1 MGTNLQGYHLLWPDL
16 PTFSQ
21 LQFTAP
27 APLPLGKSGG
37 LLVYPSSNPRMKPGE
52 KERSEHEASCL
63 FFFKAPIRSRSPLL
77 TESRLISLPLATQ
90 MFQFAKFEKSKKRR
104 LATELG
110 YGFPIGDPWITDGI
124 SPWPFA
130 SESVLPSQCPG
141 IHPMHSF
148 RSSTRLLR
156 IGSTSFGAVH

>member
-52 KERSEHEASCL
+52 KERSEHEASFL
-63 FFFKAPIRSRSPLL
+63 SFVFVFLQSPNPL
-77 TESRLISLPLATQ
+77 SLAATNGV
-90 MFQFAKFEKSKKRR
+90 SVD
-104 LATELG
+104 
-110 YGFPIGDPWITDGI
+110 FPSFSYSDV
-124 SPWPFA
+124 
-130 SESVLPSQCPG
+130 SV
-141 IHPMHSF
+141 
-148 RSSTRLLR
+148 R
-156 IGSTSFGAVH
+156 

>member
-52 KERSEHEASCL
+52 KERSEHEAEE
-63 FFFKAPIRSRSPLL
+63 RSSSP
-77 TESRLISLPLATQ
+77 
-90 MFQFAKFEKSKKRR
+90 KRR
-104 LATELG
+104 GTKLRVCFSSKPQSALARR
-110 YGFPIGDPWITDGI
+110 Y
-124 SPWPFA
+124 
-130 SESVLPSQCPG
+130 
-141 IHPMHSF
+141 
-148 RSSTRLLR
+148 
-156 IGSTSFGAVH
+156 